1 MSPVSKADSSAK
13 FFQESASPP
22 LKLLNDRAMPFFQND
37 MEYYMVEK
45 NKDYT
50 VTVESVSSDGSGV
63 ARIDGFTVF
72 IPQTVDGDTALI
84 QIVKVNKSFA
94 YGRLLELLIPSP
106 KRCET
111 VCSAYK
117 RCGGCQLRHV
127 RYEEQLIIKKG
138 IIENAMRRIGGFTEF
153 KADGVV
159 GMESPDRY
167 RNKMVFP
174 VGDSAGGVICGFYA
188 QRSHDIIPLEDC
200 ALCDE
205 LCGDINSAVIS
216 YMNECGVRAYDECC
230 HSGTVRRIFV
240 RKSFSEGE
248 FMVVVSVNA
257 DNLPH
262 REKLVQRLRR
272 VSDRIV
278 SIILNINK
286 EKNNLVLGRKNVTL
300 WGCDRICDTLCGI
313 KFMISAQSFF
323 QINPVQTEKLY
334 SKALELADLDGTQ
347 TVMDIYCGIGTISLC
362 VARKAKRVIGVE
374 IVKQAIEDAKENAL
388 NNNIKNVQFYA
399 DSAENIVPK
408 LIAQGEAPDTVILD
422 PPRKG
427 SDEATLGAIARAN
440 PQKIVYV
447 SCNPATLA
455 RDARFL
461 ADNGYIITSAQGFD
475 LFPHTTH
482 VETVILMERKND

>member
-1 MSPVSKADSSAK
+1 MI
-13 FFQESASPP
+13 
-22 LKLLNDRAMPFFQND
+22 
-37 MEYYMVEK
+37 EK

-50 VTVESVSSDGSGV
+50 ITVESVSSDGSGV
-63 ARIDGFTVF
+63 AHINGFAVF
-72 IPQTVDGDTALI
+72 IPQTVNGDMARI
-84 QIVKVNKSFA
+84 RIVKVNKTFA
-94 YGRLLELLIPSP
+94 YGRLLELLIPSL
-106 KRCET
+106 KRCDAACA
-111 VCSAYK
+111 VYK

-127 RYEEQLIIKKG
+127 RYEEQLAIKKD
-138 IIENAMRRIGGFTEF
+138 IIENAMRRIGSFTEF
-153 KADGVV
+153 TADGVV
-159 GMESPDRY
+159 GMDSPDRY

-174 VGDSAGGVICGFYA
+174 VGDCADGVICGFYA
-188 QRSHDIIPLEDC
+188 QRSHNIIPLEDC

-205 LCGDINSAVIS
+205 LCGDINSAVIA
-216 YMNECGVRAYDECC
+216 YMNECGVRAYDEER
-230 HSGTVRRIFV
+230 HSGVVRRVFV
-240 RKSFSEGE
+240 RKSFSEDE
-248 FMVVVSVNA
+248 FMVVMSANA

-262 REKLVQRLRR
+262 REKLVRRLRL

-278 SIILNINK
+278 SVILNINK
-286 EKNNLVLGRKNVTL
+286 EKNNLVLGKKNVTL
-300 WGCDRICDTLCGI
+300 WGRDRICDTLCGI
-313 KFMISAQSFF
+313 KFMISPQSFF
-323 QINPVQTEKLY
+323 QVNPVQTEKLY
-334 SKALELADLDGTQ
+334 AKVLELADLDGTQ

-362 VARKAKRVIGVE
+362 AARKAKRVIGVE
-374 IVKQAIEDAKENAL
+374 IVKQAIEDARENAL
-388 NNNIKNVQFYA
+388 NNGIENVKFYA

-482 VETVILMERKND
+482 VETVILMEIKND